1 MSKVV
6 HVGRGVGTV
15 ADGFEVNI
23 ESLRAYA
30 AAVGGT
36 AGEVSSAGKA
46 AEISVGGDSFGS
58 IAQFFA
64 QTIMSTS
71 DQLREAISTS
81 AQSVMDVRSG
91 LIATANYY
99 QQLEEQQAQVFRV
112 ADGSETVTTAQTVAG
127 AAGDDVGQRD
137 KAVAVL
143 ERISK
148 EHPISV
154 ATVAVR
160 QVKWFRSWMGNV
172 LASRIGD
179 HYEKEIPDLLAKE
192 PTDANIRA
200 VADRETEFWN
210 SKKDGNW
217 LGSAVSAD
225 RRYNMLVDARTEWL
239 NEMPAAQREQ
249 VARQLGVQLNK

>member
-1 MSKVV
+1 M
-6 HVGRGVGTV
+6 
-15 ADGFEVNI
+15 ADEFEV
-23 ESLRAYA
+23 SVDGLRAHA
-30 AAVGGT
+30 ATVGGL
-36 AGEVSSAGKA
+36 AGQVSSAGSA
-46 AEISVGGDSFGS
+46 AQATAGGDSFGS

-64 QTIMSTS
+64 QSIMSTS
-71 DQLREAISTS
+71 DQMRDAIGTS
-81 AQSVMDVRSG
+81 AQSVTDVQSG
-91 LIATANYY
+91 LIATANDY
-99 QQLEEQQAQVFRV
+99 QQTEEHHAQVFRV
-112 ADGSETVTTAQTVAG
+112 ADGSETVTTTPGVG
-127 AAGDDVGQRD
+127 EDIGQRD
-137 KAVAVL
+137 KAIAVL

-160 QVKWFRSWMGNV
+160 QVKWFRGWMGNV

-200 VADRETEFWN
+200 VADRETAFWN
-210 SKKDGNW
+210 SDKDGNW

-239 NEMPAAQREQ
+239 NEMPPAQREQ
-249 VARQLGVQLNK
+249 VARQLGVRLEK